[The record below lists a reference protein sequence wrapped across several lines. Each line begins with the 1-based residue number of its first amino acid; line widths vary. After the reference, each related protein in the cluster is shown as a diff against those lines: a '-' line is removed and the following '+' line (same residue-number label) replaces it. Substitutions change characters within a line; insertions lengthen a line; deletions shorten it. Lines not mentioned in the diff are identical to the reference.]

1 MHEDW
6 RPHLKWRPTVHNGQV
21 LQSQTG
27 DEREY
32 PVGFCKEYAK
42 AAGLV
47 LGSGGSFL
55 EVFSGPNAP
64 LSVEVGALLG
74 APVPGYK
81 LENKGK
87 GDKVELQ
94 NLSQLLGSHPLV
106 SQQASSFSARAAPT
120 ISVQESFYRD
130 AALNAAR
137 QPGYG
142 KRTQL
147 IQDGLQDPSKH
158 MEEALKLSHP
168 FTLENVLKPDHRE
181 ALDSMPALET
191 NALRDRM
198 KTLVEWK
205 VLATSSATAA
215 LQSEHEKLA
224 CECAVRL
231 GRKSASQGPHSWSFL
246 ERDIPLKIPRYLN
259 CV

>member
-1 MHEDW
+1 M
-6 RPHLKWRPTVHNGQV
+6 
-21 LQSQTG
+21 
-27 DEREY
+27 
-32 PVGFCKEYAK
+32 
-42 AAGLV
+42 
-47 LGSGGSFL
+47 
-55 EVFSGPNAP
+55 
-64 LSVEVGALLG
+64 
-74 APVPGYK
+74 
-81 LENKGK
+81 
-87 GDKVELQ
+87 
-94 NLSQLLGSHPLV
+94 

-198 KTLVEWK
+198 KTLAEWK
-205 VLATSSATAA
+205 VLATLSATAA

>member
-1 MHEDW
+1 MRRTSLHEDW

-94 NLSQLLGSHPLV
+94 NLSQLLGSHPL
-106 SQQASSFSARAAPT
+106 
-120 ISVQESFYRD
+120 
-130 AALNAAR
+130 
-137 QPGYG
+137 
-142 KRTQL
+142 
-147 IQDGLQDPSKH
+147 
-158 MEEALKLSHP
+158 
-168 FTLENVLKPDHRE
+168 
-181 ALDSMPALET
+181 
-191 NALRDRM
+191 
-198 KTLVEWK
+198 
-205 VLATSSATAA
+205 
-215 LQSEHEKLA
+215 
-224 CECAVRL
+224 
-231 GRKSASQGPHSWSFL
+231 
-246 ERDIPLKIPRYLN
+246 
-259 CV
+259 